1 MLEMQREPTASVTTT
16 PETEEQ
22 EQASEQSFEPAPPYH
37 DVFDGPSPP
46 DAEAP
51 RRRFLPKGF
60 GGRGPKGPV
69 RPDGEESGSF
79 DLRNNWQVLA
89 GSILIPLGLVFI
101 LLGWYGAAHARVVQQ
116 QIPYMVSGSFI
127 GLGCMVV
134 GGLLYWGHWL
144 YRLYDQNDLHHEE
157 QLKALHE
164 IARALGGG
172 PVPASGASGSSAET
186 GPAAAEAGAYF
197 ATVYGTVYH
206 RADCPVIAHHPADLR
221 VLGAGGTAGLSA
233 CQICLPG

>member
-1 MLEMQREPTASVTTT
+1 MLEMQREPRAAVTTT
-16 PETEEQ
+16 PDTEERT
-22 EQASEQSFEPAPPYH
+22 
-37 DVFDGPSPP
+37 V
-46 DAEAP
+46 EAP
-51 RRRFLPKGF
+51 HHDAFDAPSTPDGDSPSRRFLPRGF

-172 PVPASGASGSSAET
+172 PVPAADSGAVSGGVAGDAEPRQ
-186 GPAAAEAGAYF
+186 GSYF
-197 ATVYGTVYH
+197 ATAYGTVYH
-206 RADCPVIAHHPADLR
+206 RVDCPVIAHHPADLR
-221 VLGAGGTAGLSA
+221 VLGAEGVAGLAA
-233 CQICLPG
+233 CQICSPN

>member
-1 MLEMQREPTASVTTT
+1 MLEMEREPTASVTAT
-16 PETEEQ
+16 PETDAE
-22 EQASEQSFEPAPPYH
+22 AAPPYH
-37 DVFDGPSPP
+37 DAFDGPPP
-46 DAEAP
+46 ADGGAP

-60 GGRGPKGPV
+60 GGRGPTGPV
-69 RPDGEESGSF
+69 RPDGEERGSF

-144 YRLYDQNDLHHEE
+144 YRIYDQNDLHHEE

-164 IARALGGG
+164 IARVLGGG
-172 PVPASGASGSSAET
+172 PVPAGVG
-186 GPAAAEAGAYF
+186 AAAAADEAGSYF

-206 RADCPVIAHHPADLR
+206 RAECPVIAHHPGDLR

-233 CQICLPG
+233 CQICLPA